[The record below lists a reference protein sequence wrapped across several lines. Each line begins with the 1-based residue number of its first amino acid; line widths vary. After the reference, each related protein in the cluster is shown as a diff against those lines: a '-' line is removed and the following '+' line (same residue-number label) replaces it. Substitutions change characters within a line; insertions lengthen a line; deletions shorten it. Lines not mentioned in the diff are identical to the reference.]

1 MRKLKGDSNTGA
13 FPTVGYICFSMSSI
27 KPRTVFG
34 SWKYTTFLLGST
46 LTEVER
52 RKKKIE
58 MIPKKTKR
66 NKMK

>member
-52 RKKKIE
+52 RKEK
-58 MIPKKTKR
+58 
-66 NKMK
+66 N